1 MGATIAKHPIHPML
15 VVFPIGLWIFSLV
28 CDLVFL
34 FGPANPLW
42 RNMAFYT
49 MAGGWIGAFAAAVP
63 GLIDYFSMSPGAA
76 KRTAT
81 THMTLNL
88 VAVALYAIN
97 LWIRWAGDGAGG
109 WPMGLSVV
117 AVLLMAAAGWL
128 GGELV
133 YVHGD
138 QRKAS
143 SGPAAARSAP
153 GGMIAARQIG
163 FKNSERR
170 TEHGIYRLD
179 FFRVD
184 RRCHRKTADA
194 GPRSR
199 RIRDHDSARYR
210 GRIIRRVSRSV
221 FRAVPRR

>member
-28 CDLVFL
+28 CDLVYL

-42 RNMAFYT
+42 RDMAFYT
-49 MAGGWIGAFAAAVP
+49 MAGGWIGALAAAVP

-88 VAVALYAIN
+88 VVVTLYAIN
-97 LWIRWAGDGAGG
+97 LWIRWAAERSRRLASGVIGGCGAADGGRRLARRRASLRPRG
-109 WPMGLSVV
+109 
-117 AVLLMAAAGWL
+117 
-128 GGELV
+128 
-133 YVHGD
+133 

-163 FKNSERR
+163 SLNNS
-170 TEHGIYRLD
+170 
-179 FFRVD
+179 
-184 RRCHRKTADA
+184 
-194 GPRSR
+194 
-199 RIRDHDSARYR
+199 
-210 GRIIRRVSRSV
+210 
-221 FRAVPRR
+221 

>member
-1 MGATIAKHPIHPML
+1 MEATIAKHPIHPML

-49 MAGGWIGAFAAAVP
+49 MAGGWIGALAAAVP

-88 VAVALYAIN
+88 VAVALYAVN
-97 LWIRWAGDGAGG
+97 LWMRWAGDGAAG
-109 WPMGLSVV
+109 WTIGLSVV
-117 AVLLMAAAGWL
+117 AVLLLAAAGWL

-133 YVHGD
+133 YVHGGIEEKPQAPRP
-138 QRKAS
+138 QR
-143 SGPAAARSAP
+143 
-153 GGMIAARQIG
+153 
-163 FKNSERR
+163 
-170 TEHGIYRLD
+170 
-179 FFRVD
+179 D
-184 RRCHRKTADA
+184 RR
-194 GPRSR
+194 
-199 RIRDHDSARYR
+199 
-210 GRIIRRVSRSV
+210 RV
-221 FRAVPRR
+221 A